1 MTRQLVTTR
10 EAAGVLGI
18 SVEAVRKRI
27 ERNQLDY
34 EREDNRVYVYLDDDQ
49 TESGRDAVGEGGNA
63 LVEALREQ
71 VAYLRG
77 VIATRD
83 QELALRAE
91 EVRRRDAALERE
103 QQLTAFFAERL
114 RELETPQSPTKT
126 EPAEPADPVRSEP
139 DREDPERAE
148 PEKVEPERVEP
159 VPPEP
164 AGTPTEATEQP
175 GRVEEPQPSVEGA
188 QEPGQERRR
197 SWWREFFGFE

>member
-1 MTRQLVTTR
+1 LTRQLVTTR
-10 EAAGVLGI
+10 EAAEVLGI

-27 ERNQLDY
+27 ERDQLEY

-114 RELETPQSPTKT
+114 RELETPQTPTKT

-148 PEKVEPERVEP
+148 PEKVEPEKVEP

-164 AGTPTEATEQP
+164 AGTPTKATEQP